1 MKIKLNYIYG
11 FLWVGLAIFLMAF
24 ADKRNSKRLVEE
36 VHVYFTNNENLYIT
50 SDDVNNLLIQNQV
63 TPGRVAK
70 DSLDLSKVEA
80 ILDHHDMIE
89 NAEVYM
95 GIDGKMGALI
105 TQRQPIARVLG
116 ASSYYIDRNGKEMP
130 LSSNYSARVPL
141 VTGLGKDH
149 IEEAFP
155 LLDYISR
162 DTFLKKNITAVHRNP
177 DGTFQIRLREFDF
190 VVSLG
195 RVSGMERKFSNF
207 KAFYQKAMKD
217 QKLDAYSHVNLRF
230 GNQVV
235 STKK

>member
-1 MKIKLNYIYG
+1 MKIKLNYIYV
-11 FLWVGLAIFLMAF
+11 FLWGALVFFLMAF
-24 ADKRNSKRLVEE
+24 AQRRNSNRLLGE
-36 VHVYFTNNENLYIT
+36 VNVYFTNNENLYIT
-50 SDDVNNLLIQNQV
+50 SDDVNNLLIQNEV
-63 TPGRVAK
+63 AAGRVAK

-95 GIDGKMGALI
+95 SIDGKMGALI

-116 ASSYYIDRNGKEMP
+116 KPSYYIDRNGKFMP
-130 LSSNYSARVPL
+130 LSSNHSARVPL
-141 VTGLGKDH
+141 VTGLGDDQ
-149 IEEAFP
+149 IEEAYP
-155 LLDYISR
+155 LLDYISK
-162 DTFLKKNITAVHRNP
+162 DEFLKKNITAVHRNP
-177 DGTFQIRLREFDF
+177 DGTFQIRVREFDF
-190 VVSLG
+190 VVALG
-195 RVSGMERKFSNF
+195 RVSGMDRKFSNF